1 MFGEQKPSHK
11 RYRGGIIR
19 AGAFAARG
27 HRCILQGTSGQERR
41 SVSAW
46 IAIFF
51 LIAAVVTLLTTQDT
65 GMVAGLSTDT
75 FVQVTAGI
83 AVLVFLSGMVGASYR
98 GQFFQAVK
106 HFASWVAVLLVL
118 VGLYAYRTELATVA
132 DRVIGE
138 LRPEG
143 SQIEVTGRTGTGQA
157 VRIKRGWT
165 GHFIANVRVEGERV
179 DMIVDTG
186 ASTVVLRHEDARRLG
201 VDTSE
206 LRYSVPVQ
214 TANGASYAARLKL
227 PQINIG
233 KVAVRNVEALVARPG
248 SLHQSLLGMSFLSR
262 LRSYE
267 FSGDYLELRG

>member
-1 MFGEQKPSHK
+1 
-11 RYRGGIIR
+11 
-19 AGAFAARG
+19 
-27 HRCILQGTSGQERR
+27 
-41 SVSAW
+41 VSAW
-46 IAIFF
+46 VAIIF
-51 LIAAVVTLLTTQDT
+51 LVAAVVTLLAADDT
-65 GMVAGLSTDT
+65 GLVAGLPTET
-75 FVQVTAGI
+75 FVQVTAGL

-98 GQFFQAVK
+98 GRFFQAVK
-106 HFASWVAVLLVL
+106 HLVSWTAVLFVL

-143 SQIEVTGRTGTGQA
+143 SQINVPSSGANQA

-165 GHFIANVRVEGERV
+165 GHFIANARVDGERV

-186 ASTVVLRHEDARRLG
+186 ASTVVLRHEDAKRLG
-201 VDTSE
+201 VDTGQ

-214 TANGASYAARLKL
+214 TANGASYAARIKL

-233 KVAVRNVEALVARPG
+233 SVSIRNVEALIARPG

-267 FSGDYLELRG
+267 FSGEYLELRG

>member
-1 MFGEQKPSHK
+1 M
-11 RYRGGIIR
+11 
-19 AGAFAARG
+19 
-27 HRCILQGTSGQERR
+27 
-41 SVSAW
+41 SAW
-46 IAIFF
+46 VAIVF
-51 LIAAVVTLLTTQDT
+51 LVAAVVTLLAADDT
-65 GMVAGLSTDT
+65 GTVVGLPTET
-75 FVQVTAGI
+75 FVQVVAGL
-83 AVLVFLSGMVGASYR
+83 AVLVFLSGMLGASYR
-98 GQFFQAVK
+98 GRFFQAVK
-106 HFASWVAVLLVL
+106 HLVSWTAVLFVL
-118 VGLYAYRTELATVA
+118 VGLYAYRMELATVA

-143 SQIEVTGRTGTGQA
+143 SQINVTPNNGTALPA

-165 GHFIANVRVEGERV
+165 GHFIANVKVDGERV

-201 VDTSE
+201 IDTSQ

-214 TANGASYAARLKL
+214 TANGASYAARMKL

-233 KVAVRNVEALVARPG
+233 NVAVRNVEALIARPG

-267 FSGDYLELRG
+267 FSGEYLELRG

>member
-1 MFGEQKPSHK
+1 
-11 RYRGGIIR
+11 
-19 AGAFAARG
+19 
-27 HRCILQGTSGQERR
+27 L
-41 SVSAW
+41 
-46 IAIFF
+46 
-51 LIAAVVTLLTTQDT
+51 
-65 GMVAGLSTDT
+65 VAGLPTET
-75 FVQVTAGI
+75 FVQVTAGL

-98 GQFFQAVK
+98 GRFFQAVK
-106 HFASWVAVLLVL
+106 HLVSWTAVLFVL

-143 SQIEVTGRTGTGQA
+143 SQINVPSSGANQA

-165 GHFIANVRVEGERV
+165 GHFIANARVDGERV

-186 ASTVVLRHEDARRLG
+186 ASTVVLRHEDAKRLG
-201 VDTSE
+201 VDTGQ

-214 TANGASYAARLKL
+214 TANGASYAARIKL

-233 KVAVRNVEALVARPG
+233 SVSIRNVEALIARPG

-267 FSGDYLELRG
+267 FSGEYLELRG

>member
-1 MFGEQKPSHK
+1 
-11 RYRGGIIR
+11 
-19 AGAFAARG
+19 
-27 HRCILQGTSGQERR
+27 
-41 SVSAW
+41 VSAW
-46 IAIFF
+46 VAIIF
-51 LIAAVVTLLTTQDT
+51 LVAAVVTLLAADDT
-65 GMVAGLSTDT
+65 GLIAGLPTET
-75 FVQVTAGI
+75 FVQVTAGL

-98 GQFFQAVK
+98 GRFFQAVK
-106 HFASWVAVLLVL
+106 HLVSWTAVLIVL

-143 SQIEVTGRTGTGQA
+143 SQINVPGSGANQA

-165 GHFIANVRVEGERV
+165 GHFIANARVDGERV

-186 ASTVVLRHEDARRLG
+186 ASTVVLRHEDAKRLG
-201 VDTSE
+201 VDTSQ

-214 TANGASYAARLKL
+214 TANGASYAARIKL

-233 KVAVRNVEALVARPG
+233 SVSIRNVEALIARPG

-267 FSGDYLELRG
+267 FSGEYLELRG